1 MRPADAGLPT
11 YAVDAIRGGSAEENA
26 TALRQLLD
34 GAPGAYRDTVLFNV
48 AAALIVADKVT
59 SLTDGVALAA
69 ASIDSGRA
77 AAALD
82 ALVALSNH

>member
-1 MRPADAGLPT
+1 M
-11 YAVDAIRGGSAEENA
+11 
-26 TALRQLLD
+26 
-34 GAPGAYRDTVLFNV
+34 LFNV